1 MPKPPSSRT
10 CTCTGAHEYGQI
22 PQCHAADVNL
32 KILCTGPEIFHSDF
46 QTLEVSI
53 ANGVGSESVVVCW
66 LLKMSKLLALIQ
78 NSARTTCWRCESVKW
93 PNESKPVRL
102 ICVTSS
108 LALTV
113 RTLTW
118 LPGPPQWPKLH
129 WILLKCCTLHL
140 IGIYQPMVLSHFSD
154 LWLSAHMWTIVR
166 ERELNIILNFVL
178 NTICNN

>member
-1 MPKPPSSRT
+1 MLKPPSSRT

-32 KILCTGPEIFHSDF
+32 KILCAGPEIFHSDF
-46 QTLEVSI
+46 QTSEVFI
-53 ANGVGSESVVVCW
+53 ATGIGSECVVVCW

-78 NSARTTCWRCESVKW
+78 NSGLTTCWRCESVKW

-113 RTLTW
+113 HTLTC
-118 LPGPPQWPKLH
+118 LQIHHSDQNCTGLCSNAVLCPQLGFTNPWCWATSVTYDFLH
-129 WILLKCCTLHL
+129 RCEQLWGRENLK
-140 IGIYQPMVLSHFSD
+140 VF
-154 LWLSAHMWTIVR
+154 
-166 ERELNIILNFVL
+166 
-178 NTICNN
+178 